1 MCTEAVGRAIRS
13 IDGRPAAEVLNEW
26 SGGALD
32 SKLLPTMHSSRG
44 GGGGG
49 GGGRGGGDAPSTP
62 RASSIVR
69 ETALLP
75 LAVTREGG
83 EEGEEGEE
91 ERTRSPVRLVH
102 PRSIDAD
109 GRAVQLFAAVPEGA
123 TVHALSMRPSDLA
136 SETAGVVRRAIADT
150 DFVVRGAL

>member
-75 LAVTREGG
+75 LAVTREG
-83 EEGEEGEE
+83 E
-91 ERTRSPVRLVH
+91 ERTRLVH
-102 PRSIDAD
+102 PRAIDAD
-109 GRAVQLFAAVPEGA
+109 GRAVQLFAAIPEGA
-123 TVHALSMRPSDLA
+123 TVHALRMRSSDLA

>member
-1 MCTEAVGRAIRS
+1 MCTEAVGRSMRS

-32 SKLLPTMHSSRG
+32 SKLLPTMHGSSGGSGGGRG
-44 GGGGG
+44 GG
-49 GGGRGGGDAPSTP
+49 GGGDAPSTP

-83 EEGEEGEE
+83 GEEEGEE

-123 TVHALSMRPSDLA
+123 TVHALRMRSSDLA

-150 DFVVRGAL
+150 DFGVRGAL

>member
-75 LAVTREGG
+75 LAVTREG
-83 EEGEEGEE
+83 E
-91 ERTRSPVRLVH
+91 ERTRLVH

>member
-1 MCTEAVGRAIRS
+1 MCTEAVGRSMRS

-32 SKLLPTMHSSRG
+32 SKLLPTMHGSNRG
-44 GGGGG
+44 GGGRGG
-49 GGGRGGGDAPSTP
+49 GAGGGGDAPSTP

-75 LAVTREGG
+75 LAVTREG
-83 EEGEEGEE
+83 E
-91 ERTRSPVRLVH
+91 ERTRLVH

>member
-32 SKLLPTMHSSRG
+32 SKLLPTMHGSRG
-44 GGGGG
+44 GRG
-49 GGGRGGGDAPSTP
+49 GGGDAPSTP

-75 LAVTREGG
+75 LAVTREG
-83 EEGEEGEE
+83 GEEGEE

-123 TVHALSMRPSDLA
+123 TVHALRMRSSDLA

>member
-1 MCTEAVGRAIRS
+1 VCTEAVGRSMRS

-32 SKLLPTMHSSRG
+32 SKLLPTMHGSSSRG
-44 GGGGG
+44 GGRGGG
-49 GGGRGGGDAPSTP
+49 GGGGDAPSTP

-75 LAVTREGG
+75 LAVTREG
-83 EEGEEGEE
+83 E
-91 ERTRSPVRLVH
+91 ERTRLVH